1 MPRPL
6 PSKTRPGG
14 IRRTAAAAFKARG
27 EHGGDVAIQPAE
39 AVRASFRPGTSPS
52 ASARKI
58 LALLLSRASAA
69 WAAGEWPEDGVF
81 RFSRSELRGSSHEST
96 DRVNEYLREFAAIE
110 ISTVVKLDGEEA
122 DRIEPLL
129 RHRIVARSLRPG
141 APVALAVSDTV
152 RELISASDVYA
163 RLHVPLLL
171 ALESRYAVTLYG
183 LSSLIVGRT
192 DRPYEELTLDQV
204 RARFGIEGD
213 AYKLPKDV
221 RRLLEGAARD
231 VTQLAPFAVQ
241 ITPLRMTGAFGAQ
254 HTRGRGAA
262 IVGFRIYAQR
272 KSLAELQV
280 ALREASVS
288 REGRKARRD
297 GRAEKIIPAIAPQVA
312 AADAAMERAKT
323 TVVLNRAKQASAHV
337 RLASLRAEARETKAG
352 ARLTRRRDD

>member
-1 MPRPL
+1 MPGPAQH
-6 PSKTRPGG
+6 KTRPAGVH
-14 IRRTAAAAFKARG
+14 RTAAAALKARG

-52 ASARKI
+52 AAARKI
-58 LALLLSRASAA
+58 LALLLSKASAA

-81 RFSRSELRGSSHEST
+81 KFSRSELRGSSHEST
-96 DRVNEYLREFAAIE
+96 DRVNDYLREFAAIE
-110 ISTVVKLDGEEA
+110 ISTAVKLNGEEA

-141 APVALAVSDTV
+141 APIALAVSDTV

-204 RARFGIEGD
+204 RARFGIEDD

-231 VTQLAPFAVQ
+231 VTQLAPFTVQ

-262 IVGFRIYAQR
+262 IIGFRIYAQR

-297 GRAEKIIPAIAPQVA
+297 GRVEKIVPTIAPQVEA
-312 AADAAMERAKT
+312 AEAAMERARKAAT
-323 TVVLNRAKQASAHV
+323 LDRAKKASAHV
-337 RLASLRAEARETKAG
+337 RLAGLRAEGREAKAG
-352 ARLTRRRDD
+352 ARLTQRRDD